1 MEEKRKDHEKVRE
14 YLADIDSEV
23 LLADGFDEAII
34 GTVERFSS
42 GPLVLYDREKCIQIL
57 MGQEMTRSE
66 AEEFFDYNVTGAWMG
81 DGTPCFATLAKDLP
95 I

>member
-14 YLADIDSEV
+14 YLADIDSEA

-42 GPLVLYDREKCIQIL
+42 GPFGFI
-57 MGQEMTRSE
+57 
-66 AEEFFDYNVTGAWMG
+66 
-81 DGTPCFATLAKDLP
+81 
-95 I
+95 